1 MEERISCMYN
11 DGVRWDLSI
20 LYSDISRMKISSLL
34 LVVVVVVGGLLSG
47 RHL

>member
-34 LVVVVVVGGLLSG
+34 LVVVVVGGLLSG